1 MDERNYKT
9 FIGKDGNRYIDSP
22 KILFPASIRKKRW
35 RYPIFNHI
43 KKKPK
48 KTAVRYVSTKQLAK
62 MFGGRVSSVRALLT
76 RHKVAYQVRPT
87 PMQRQGKFWNYDEA
101 KNVLLQIKELADFVP
116 EGYVPMNKATEMLG
130 VVRSFVYKLAAR
142 GLVRKHYA
150 RLTSTKG
157 KRLRCFYHLGDLE
170 YVKSHVL
177 KDKLKQ

>member
-1 MDERNYKT
+1 M
-9 FIGKDGNRYIDSP
+9 
-22 KILFPASIRKKRW
+22 
-35 RYPIFNHI
+35 
-43 KKKPK
+43 
-48 KTAVRYVSTKQLAK
+48 
-62 MFGGRVSSVRALLT
+62 
-76 RHKVAYQVRPT
+76 
-87 PMQRQGKFWNYDEA
+87 
-101 KNVLLQIKELADFVP
+101 P